1 MYNLFEKKNI
11 LSLDLIGQVIDT
23 TLHFFSAV
31 KLQIKEAI
39 VAFKIQSYSRL
50 QTSWNLLWACKM

>member
-1 MYNLFEKKNI
+1 MYNLFGEKTNI
-11 LSLDLIGQVIDT
+11 FSLDLIVQVIDT
-23 TLHFFSAV
+23 TLHFLSAV

-50 QTSWNLLWACKM
+50 QIP